1 MVAAVGRDVT
11 GGMSDPSFLRHD
23 RVGLAVGLAFVYGFI
38 GVGVFVKL
46 NFAGRVLEPMVGFQA
61 AMAPIFVFAAVV
73 AAADRPRLVPVV
85 VIAPLVGAGVVAVGF
100 VMVHSADPSVRDLV
114 EAVVLVCGFLVGF
127 VTSWATLGFVAGT
140 VVRWRHRE
148 TVSRRTLAGAC
159 LGVVCGGLV
168 VAVSYLVLV
177 DFLSGLGDQLA

>member
-1 MVAAVGRDVT
+1 MVRDMT

-38 GVGVFVKL
+38 GVGVFLEL

-73 AAADRPRLVPVV
+73 AAAGRPRLVPVV
-85 VIAPLVGAGVVAVGF
+85 VLAPLVGAGVVAVG
-100 VMVHSADPSVRDLV
+100 VAMVQLADPSVRELV
-114 EAVVLVCGFLVGF
+114 FVVGGVCGLLVGF

-140 VVRWRHRE
+140 VVRWRRRE